1 MIMNILNPTDFRYER
16 KFLISQLSRYEVESI
31 VKFHPAAFSEI
42 YYWRF
47 VNNIYFDT
55 VGMSAY
61 QDKLIGISD
70 RLKVRIR
77 WYGELFSLIK
87 EPVLELKIKR
97 GSLVGKLRFPLASF
111 YLDRGYSLRLQ
122 QDIFAKSDIPE
133 MMRDYLKTLKF
144 TLLNRYHRKYFQS
157 IDRKFRITIDFDM
170 ESYRIDPVANCF
182 VEKSTDHTNT
192 ILELKYSDKDD
203 EEARFITDL
212 FPVRMTR
219 SSKYVTGI
227 ESLQPFIF

>member
-1 MIMNILNPTDFRYER
+1 M
-16 KFLISQLSRYEVESI
+16 
-31 VKFHPAAFSEI
+31 A
-42 YYWRF
+42 
-47 VNNIYFDT
+47 
-55 VGMSAY
+55 AY

-77 WYGELFSLIK
+77 WYGELFGLIK

-97 GSLVGKLRFPLASF
+97 GSLAGKLRFPLASF
-111 YLDRGYSLRLQ
+111 HLDRGYSLRLQ

-133 MMRDYLKTLKF
+133 MLIDYLKTLKF

-157 IDRKFRITIDFDM
+157 TDHKFRITIDFDM

-182 VEKSTDHTNT
+182 VEKSTDHADT

-212 FPVRMTR
+212 FPMRMTR

-227 ESLQPFIF
+227 ERLQPFIF